1 MQASYFNKMYPVGT
15 QFKYYPVAGNHNFKV
30 VRTTSPAWDI
40 ASSRHAIVKV
50 NGRSGGVCVTHL
62 KEQ

>member
-1 MQASYFNKMYPVGT
+1 MKAAYFNKHYPVGS
-15 QFKYYPVAGNHNFKV
+15 QFRFYPVKGNHNFSV

-50 NGRSGGVCVTHL
+50 SGRSGGVCVSHL
-62 KEQ
+62 EVN